1 MEALAGPFA
10 MAAVLLVGAGA
21 KKVVDPTMTVGALRN
36 AGLSVGAPAVR
47 VAAGVELVLGA
58 AALMIPSAPL
68 ASAIA
73 LSYLA
78 FAAFVSYA
86 LMSGKPVGTCGC
98 FGKADTPPSAVHI
111 GINLALAIVAGAVA
125 ASGGVDV
132 LGVVADQ
139 PLAGVPFVLWVG
151 LGAWLVFLSLS
162 ALPRTMA
169 AARDIRRPQP

>member
-10 MAAVLLVGAGA
+10 IAAALLAAAGA
-21 KKVVDPTMTVGALRN
+21 AKVIDPSMTAGALRR
-36 AGLSVGAPAVR
+36 AGLRIPDYGVR
-47 VAAGVELVLGA
+47 AAALFELIVGA
-58 AALMIPSAPL
+58 AALVIRNNVL
-68 ASAIA
+68 ASVVA

-98 FGKADTPPSAVHI
+98 FGKADTPPSAVHV
-111 GINLALAIVAGAVA
+111 GINLALAAAAGAVA

-132 LGVVADQ
+132 LRVVADQ

-151 LGAWLVFLSLS
+151 LGVWLVFLSLS

-169 AARDIRRPQP
+169 AARAVRRPQP